1 MGGVYVSIRGVHISI
16 RGCPPTAVLI
26 IYRLIKE
33 RYYVLTKGVAV
44 SDVTNAF
51 FYEVY

>member
-1 MGGVYVSIRGVHISI
+1 VTLI
-16 RGCPPTAVLI
+16 I

-33 RYYVLTKGVAV
+33 RHYVLTEGVAI

-51 FYEVY
+51 FYKSTDYIGYLTNYI